1 MPGCAHGRIDN
12 AVTSLWVLSL
22 TVQPMAD
29 TTPSEPVLPT
39 VDDEER
45 LWALIE
51 QAWSGAGESVNAARH
66 ALATRPPVPRTA
78 ETDTDQTE
86 DPLGR
91 QLMATVDAAGDAF
104 IQQLRDLAAELSS
117 PELTALDRVVE
128 RRLYDLDREEVHD
141 VTDGSD
147 DGFLYAR
154 GFILAVGR
162 DFYAAVD
169 ADPRL
174 AVLDADLEAMCYLFA
189 HVHEQKFGAWPES
202 GSGISR
208 ETCQNPTGWPTH

>member
-1 MPGCAHGRIDN
+1 VRPPN
-12 AVTSLWVLSL
+12 
-22 TVQPMAD
+22 VQPMSN
-29 TTPSEPVLPT
+29 TTHPEPILPT
-39 VDDEER
+39 PDEEER

-51 QAWSGAGESVNAARH
+51 QAWSGADESVNAARH
-66 ALATRPPVPRTA
+66 ALATRPPVPSAA
-78 ETDTDQTE
+78 ETGADDH
-86 DPLGR
+86 DDHDDLLGG
-91 QLMATVDAAGDAF
+91 QLMATIDAAGDAF
-104 IQQLRDLAAELSS
+104 IQRLRDLAAELSS

-128 RRLYDLDREEVHD
+128 RKLYDLDREEVHD

-162 DFYAAVD
+162 DYHAAVD

-174 AVLDADLEAMCYLFA
+174 AVLDADFEAMCYLFA
-189 HVHEQKFGAWPES
+189 HIHEKKFGAWPET

-208 ETCQNPTGWPTH
+208 ETCGNPAGWPTD